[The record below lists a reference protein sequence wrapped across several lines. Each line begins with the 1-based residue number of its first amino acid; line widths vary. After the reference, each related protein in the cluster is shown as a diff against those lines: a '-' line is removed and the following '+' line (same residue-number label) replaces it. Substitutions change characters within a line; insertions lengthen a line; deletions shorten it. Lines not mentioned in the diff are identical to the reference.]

1 MTNTICIK
9 DARDAGLVKSNSPL
23 NVHDKLQGLSVQ
35 ELQEISLEDRQP
47 WHTLCLNITGD
58 LNVGTMIRTSHCLG
72 ASSVIVFGRQR
83 IDNRSLVGSANYI
96 TVEKIS
102 ACNENL
108 ELDLDLF
115 VDVLKQRKLMPIFVE
130 GGGISMDEFDW
141 PYVINNFW
149 WDKYEPCLIM
159 GNETNGIPQNF
170 IERFTDNNGWCNIV
184 SIPQKGVIRSFN
196 VGVAHGIVA
205 SHMCSKIFGWM

>member
-9 DARDAGLVKSNSPL
+9 EARDEALVRSNSPL
-23 NVHDKLQGLSVQ
+23 NVHTHLQGLSIP
-35 ELQEISLEDRQP
+35 ELQEISLKDRLQ

-96 TVEKIS
+96 KVEKIS

-115 VDVLKQRKLMPIFVE
+115 VQVLEDRHLYPIFVE
-130 GGGISMDEFDW
+130 GGGINLDEYDWHDHIWHMFD
-141 PYVINNFW
+141 NNL
-149 WDKYEPCLIM
+149 EPCLIM
-159 GNETNGIPQNF
+159 GNETNGIPQSF
-170 IERFTDNNGWCNIV
+170 LDRFVDRNGWCNIV

-205 SHMCSKIFGWM
+205 SQMCINMGWV